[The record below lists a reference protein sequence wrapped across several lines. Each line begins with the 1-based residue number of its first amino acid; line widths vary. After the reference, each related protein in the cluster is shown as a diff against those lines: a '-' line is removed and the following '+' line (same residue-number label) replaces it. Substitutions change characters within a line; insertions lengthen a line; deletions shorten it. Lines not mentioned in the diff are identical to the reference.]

1 MNDIIH
7 EIQDMRYLKWTRT
20 RNSSGTAGS
29 FLKSYDNTG
38 KRKMYYKLSD
48 YDSRKGI
55 VGHECVNEI
64 IAQRLLDIL
73 GIEHL
78 EYTLI
83 HGLIKVDD
91 IEYTTYMCRSYDFK
105 EPGESKI
112 PLEDYYDMEKNVNE
126 SPLEFC
132 KRMNWDD
139 YIYSMIVVDFLI
151 SNRDRHGAN
160 IEVLFNRKK
169 KKIRPAPLFD
179 HGLSFVCRCHDKKA
193 LSEFDV
199 MQDVR
204 IQSFIG
210 GNSAYDNLEIVPGS
224 FLKSLRGPDASS
236 RSLVMEELDDVI
248 AVEYLDKIWEMISE
262 RWKYIENIRNT

>member
-1 MNDIIH
+1 M
-7 EIQDMRYLKWTRT
+7 L
-20 RNSSGTAGS
+20 
-29 FLKSYDNTG
+29 F
-38 KRKMYYKLSD
+38 
-48 YDSRKGI
+48 
-55 VGHECVNEI
+55 
-64 IAQRLLDIL
+64 
-73 GIEHL
+73 
-78 EYTLI
+78 
-83 HGLIKVDD
+83 
-91 IEYTTYMCRSYDFK
+91 RS
-105 EPGESKI
+105 
-112 PLEDYYDMEKNVNE
+112 
-126 SPLEFC
+126 
-132 KRMNWDD
+132 
-139 YIYSMIVVDFLI
+139 DFLI

-199 MQDVR
+199 MQDMR

-210 GNSAYDNLEIVPGS
+210 GNSAYDNLEMVPGS
-224 FLKSLRGPDASS
+224 FLKSMRGPDASS